1 MTDVEFLDSDTVLY
15 LHDAAIAAHGGSVG
29 LNDANMLESALAR
42 PRNRHA
48 YAETGELDLF
58 DLAAAYAFGL
68 VKNHA
73 FRDGNKRTGW
83 VAAIV
88 FRSQNGTEVDVCDQD
103 AIDAVIQL
111 ATDVLSENGFAAW
124 LRSHQQ
130 AAPPPNATPC
140 VEARL
145 RVA

>member
-1 MTDVEFLDSDTVLY
+1 MTEVEFLESDTVLY
-15 LHDAAIAAHGGSVG
+15 LHDAAIAAHGGAVG
-29 LNDANMLESALAR
+29 LNDANMFESALAR

-48 YAETGELDLF
+48 YAEAGDLDLF

-83 VAAIV
+83 AAAIV
-88 FRSQNGTEVDVCDQD
+88 FLAQNGTEIDTRDQD

-111 ATDVLSENGFAAW
+111 ATDAMSEDGFAAW
-124 LRSHQQ
+124 LRTRQQ
-130 AAPPPNATPC
+130 PSSIERAP
-140 VEARL
+140 VS
-145 RVA
+145 